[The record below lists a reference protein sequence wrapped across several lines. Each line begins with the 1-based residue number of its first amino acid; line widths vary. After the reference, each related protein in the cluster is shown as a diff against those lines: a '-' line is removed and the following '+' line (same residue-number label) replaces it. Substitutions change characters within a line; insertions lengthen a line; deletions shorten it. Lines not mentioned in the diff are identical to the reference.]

1 MMLFSWIRSRI
12 NHALIPLLVKYN
24 SRNGVFAV
32 EIKSC
37 VGLGAR
43 LEWCLEILAYCDENG
58 LIPQFKFSYP
68 TSRNSDDY
76 FGTFLEIKRTVDKG
90 KRPMFVQISS
100 ITELNLGKDYDR
112 ELSIHLANV
121 LINKYLIIKHDVL
134 SEVEDFCS
142 KYFGNGKVLGV
153 HYRGTDK
160 VEESSALSYDR
171 MTRNITHY
179 LTLHP
184 DTKGVFIASDD
195 MNYIEH
201 MRTAALGC
209 PMFYRDDSF
218 RARDGKSIHKSAAS
232 ASRTCLGL
240 VTRIGAT
247 GRGEDRHMGL
257 RAIKALLTLSLL
269 AMSAAAGAKSDD
281 YNLSPPSDWCERR
294 NSLPPSRVCR
304 RKSTSR

>member
-58 LIPQFKFSYP
+58 LIHQFKFSYP

-76 FGTFLEIKRTVDKG
+76 FGTFFEIKRTVDKG

-218 RARDGKSIHKSAAS
+218 RARDGKSIHKSAATDKYAINRDAIVNCLLLS
-232 ASRTCLGL
+232 RCNALIKTASILSGWSKLFNPCLPVVVL
-240 VTRIGAT
+240 NPPFEQWFPER
-247 GRGEDRHMGL
+247 EL
-257 RAIKALLTLSLL
+257 IKS
-269 AMSAAAGAKSDD
+269 
-281 YNLSPPSDWCERR
+281 NLFNPLE
-294 NSLPPSRVCR
+294 
-304 RKSTSR
+304 